1 MAAKGQAKTGGRRK
15 GTPNKLNADV
25 KAMILGALHQAGGE
39 DWLLEQMNA
48 NPVAFMTLIGKILP
62 LQVTGKDGGPL
73 EHRHMDVPKEETR
86 EEWLAR
92 QQLEASARPATRG
105 NRVDSETH

>member
-15 GTPNKLNADV
+15 GTPNRLNADV
-25 KAMILGALHQAGGE
+25 KAMILGALNAAGGQE
-39 DWLLEQMNA
+39 YLLQQAEK
-48 NPVAFMTLIGKILP
+48 NPVAFLTLLGKILP

-73 EHRHMDVPKEETR
+73 EHRIDTPAKESR

-92 QQLEASARPATRG
+92 HAKEAKEREQS
-105 NRVDSETH
+105 VH

>member
-1 MAAKGQAKTGGRRK
+1 MAAKGEAKTGGRRK

-39 DWLLEQMNA
+39 DWLLEQANA

>member
-1 MAAKGQAKTGGRRK
+1 MAARGQSKTGGRRK

-25 KAMILGALHQAGGE
+25 KAMILGALDKAGGI
-39 DWLLEQMNA
+39 DYLVKQAEQ
-48 NPVAFMTLIGKILP
+48 NPAAFMTLIGKILP

-73 EHRHMDVPKEETR
+73 EHEHRMDVPREETR

-92 QQLEASARPATRG
+92 LETANRSAADGDTSD
-105 NRVDSETH
+105 VVH